1 MESANHVFEGG
12 EGRFYCGFAPV
23 VRITLPQSSAS
34 AAMNFDSSAGLLP
47 VDTMLISVSRLV
59 TSGCR
64 MTSPTA
70 AEILV
75 VSSPGMP
82 GGATI
87 AHHDVTK
94 KPGSTSETAGT
105 SGRFAIRLSLL
116 TASGRNWPDWM
127 Y

>member
-1 MESANHVFEGG
+1 MKAGQPYWAFD
-12 EGRFYCGFAPV
+12 PV
-23 VRITLPQSSAS
+23 VRITLPQRSAS
-34 AAMNFDSSAGLLP
+34 SLMNFDSSAGLLP
-47 VDTMLISVSRLV
+47 VDTMLISVNRFV
-59 TSGCR
+59 TSGCF

-70 AEILV
+70 AEILF
-75 VSSPGMP
+75 VSSGDMP

-94 KPGSTSETAGT
+94 KPGSTSDTVGT

-116 TASGRNWPDWM
+116 TASARNWPDSM